1 MTILPLIHR
10 GMDAS
15 TTSSQPELVALEK
28 ETSSTTP
35 AARPGVSSISP
46 LRAFSGMLVT
56 RSLRVPGSRRKRRP
70 MSDRAFCISPMEKGP
85 SPSSV
90 KEE

>member
-1 MTILPLIHR
+1 ME
-10 GMDAS
+10 AS

-28 ETSSTTP
+28 ETSSTAP
-35 AARPGVSSISP
+35 GARPGVSSMSP
-46 LRAFSGMLVT
+46 LRAFSGRLVT
-56 RSLRVPGSRRKRRP
+56 RSLRFPGSKRKRRP
-70 MSDRAFCISPMEKGP
+70 MSDMEFCTSPMEKGP